1 MVQQIQLINNQTQ
14 FSFLSLWY
22 PGDSYF
28 SASHLHPWNYTS
40 LAFILTPVT
49 PSPLILILLIPHFYL
64 LKGFKTIHF
73 LLSPH
78 RHLGTSSHP
87 LSLGPVCCLA
97 YIHHHLSP
105 RGSKDHLHPV
115 QMQPCYHPLRKTTGK
130 MTEILTKGQV
140 SCEVWLLFLSS
151 VLSFS
156 PGSSLTHF
164 CPLSAWRHWPFSLSM
179 NTPHLHSIPRPLQG
193 LSLVLVNTCL
203 A

>member
-97 YIHHHLSP
+97 YVHHHLSP

-130 MTEILTKGQV
+130 MTEILNKGQV

-151 VLSFS
+151 FLFLSRLISNTFLSSQCLTTLTFQPFYEYS
-156 PGSSLTHF
+156 PSPFHPKAPTGTVSS
-164 CPLSAWRHWPFSLSM
+164 A
-179 NTPHLHSIPRPLQG
+179 G
-193 LSLVLVNTCL
+193 
-203 A
+203 